1 MRGLNKSEICKAFA
15 SVSFGSSLLYLKL
28 CGVESQVSQLRA
40 SISATNGG
48 FTKLSGRQIFSSRG
62 WLKFVE
68 VVTESGKVRP
78 VVHCLSIVPPS
89 YFGSKYI
96 SKARWAE
103 AWREC
108 MGSSHALGISTKCL
122 KKAGVEL
129 PLSLQQHQS
138 VTDSLWF
145 AELSEQLYKMRFFSA
160 GGSVKNHLKL
170 IQTNASSQST
180 TEHQGKPK

>member
-1 MRGLNKSEICKAFA
+1 MRGLNKSEVCKAFA
-15 SVSFGSSLLYLKL
+15 SVSFDSSLLYLKL
-28 CGVESQVSQLRA
+28 FGVESQVSQLRA

-68 VVTESGKVRP
+68 VVAESGKVCP

-89 YFGSKYI
+89 YFGSKYV

-103 AWREC
+103 AWNDC
-108 MGSSHALGISTKCL
+108 MGMSHTLGTSAKCL
-122 KKAGVEL
+122 RKAGVEL
-129 PLSLQQHQS
+129 PLSLQQPQS

-145 AELSEQLYKMRFFSA
+145 AELSEQLYKMRSFSA
-160 GGSVKNHLKL
+160 GGSVKKHLKS
-170 IQTNASSQST
+170 IQTNTQS
-180 TEHQGKPK
+180 

>member
-28 CGVESQVSQLRA
+28 YGAESQVSQLRA

-48 FTKLSGRQIFSSRG
+48 FRKLSGRQIFSSRG

-68 VVTESGKVRP
+68 VAADGGKVCP

-89 YFGSKYI
+89 YFGSKYV

-108 MGSSHALGISTKCL
+108 MGASQALSVSTKCVRRTG
-122 KKAGVEL
+122 AEL
-129 PLSLQQHQS
+129 PLSLQETQA
-138 VTDSLWF
+138 VTDFAWF
-145 AELSEQLYKMRFFSA
+145 VELTEQLYKMRSFSA
-160 GGSVKNHLKL
+160 GGAVKSYLKS
-170 IQTNASSQST
+170 I
-180 TEHQGKPK
+180 